1 MLTNIREL
9 GREGAFDP
17 ETIQVMS
24 AAFERV
30 WASLKCSGA
39 PFAADDY
46 VDGAREILGKHI
58 IMAARAGS
66 RGEKQLCDEALL
78 ELAQSTRFMRGH
90 RGDRPDGIASA
101 KTRP

>member
-24 AAFERV
+24 AAFERA
-30 WASLKCSGA
+30 WASLQRSGA
-39 PFAADDY
+39 PFVADDY
-46 VDGAREILGKHI
+46 ADRAREILGKHI
-58 IMAARAGS
+58 ILAAKAGS
-66 RGEKQLCDEALL
+66 RDERQLGDEALM
-78 ELAQSTRFMRGH
+78 ELAQSTRFMRGP